1 MKISLYKWFGTYMD
15 TCKSVIF
22 NVLTFIFLWKH
33 KKDLL
38 SKLFVTYFKSI
49 QSQEIQL
56 IQKTFYTQSEHQW
69 VLFLTCILEFSVQ
82 IMYVITS
89 KKGKEPLGNPVVD
102 CGTVLSTNTTFMS
115 GLFGYRPRKT
125 EKKKVAHLLEIS
137 KQDKAE
143 KLVLNFPLAQIRK
156 YAFCW

>member
-1 MKISLYKWFGTYMD
+1 
-15 TCKSVIF
+15 
-22 NVLTFIFLWKH
+22 
-33 KKDLL
+33 
-38 SKLFVTYFKSI
+38 
-49 QSQEIQL
+49 
-56 IQKTFYTQSEHQW
+56 
-69 VLFLTCILEFSVQ
+69 
-82 IMYVITS
+82 MYVITS

-156 YAFCW
+156 YAFC